1 MGVPRARG
9 GWILGTG
16 DGVRVTEQERAEP
29 EQTLTDEEFAHE
41 LEAVLPSLRAFG
53 RSLSGSRDLAD
64 DLVQETM
71 MKAWAARERFRAGT
85 SFRAWTFVILRNAF
99 LSDRRKQSTRMESG
113 KDLTDDMITTPPSQD
128 RRLILDDLQRALMKL
143 PEAWREALVLVGA
156 GGVSYQEAAE
166 ICGCPIGTIR
176 SRVARARAE
185 VDRLMQG

>member
-1 MGVPRARG
+1 M
-9 GWILGTG
+9 
-16 DGVRVTEQERAEP
+16 TEQERAEP